1 MHNVTCTTS
10 SLGEIVTNPV
20 RPFVFKLWDSL
31 KWKKPRFLTCKL
43 YLGLKGRNIALE
55 NIAVNKGI
63 FPFLGARIW
72 GPIPVYRYEI
82 RLGTSLILSFSK
94 LPSLHNSAKLCKF
107 FLCFCFFGV
116 YDNIYFLNDFPY
128 PITKLDT

>member
-10 SLGEIVTNPV
+10 GLGEMVTHPV
-20 RPFVFKLWDSL
+20 RPSVFKLWDSL
-31 KWKKPRFLTCKL
+31 KWKKPCFLTYKL
-43 YLGLKGRNIALE
+43 YLGLKARNIALE